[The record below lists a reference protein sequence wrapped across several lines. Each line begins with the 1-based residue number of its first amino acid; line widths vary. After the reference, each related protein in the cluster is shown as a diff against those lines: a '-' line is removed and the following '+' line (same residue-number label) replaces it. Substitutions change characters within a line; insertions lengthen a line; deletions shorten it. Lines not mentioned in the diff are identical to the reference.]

1 MLRVAGTGMLALSRN
16 ELFAATQT
24 IAADPDDPEAE
35 VPGEERAWVPSVG
48 LGEQLFT
55 VPTYFLMQVTYQT
68 PHWPHISSHAPGQ
81 IYFVN
86 RYLAGSVTTRL
97 FYERKIESCLDHF
110 LLLLHE

>member
-1 MLRVAGTGMLALSRN
+1 MFLVLCCTCDPRKTVENIMLRVAGTGMLALSRN

-55 VPTYFLMQVTYQT
+55 VPTYFLMQVHIR
-68 PHWPHISSHAPGQ
+68 PHTDLTSHMHQARF
-81 IYFVN
+81 I
-86 RYLAGSVTTRL
+86 L
-97 FYERKIESCLDHF
+97 
-110 LLLLHE
+110 